1 MFSHDMLEKKS
12 RSVDIADISYEIVV
26 EMLRYIYTGSTTY
39 LTTTARDALYIA
51 RPSRGRAARTFRTG
65 HVQRRASLS
74 SATRCC
80 VCLATPA
87 IVEQRL
93 TIHSSPLPV
102 VVSRRAA
109 RSECCISIELPL
121 PPVYILE
128 SGIKNR
134 VYELRISIVNF
145 FVSEQTLS
153 SECKLRK
160 CIVIY
165 MKRRATSETFHS
177 LKRLKLELVNC
188 DMRPESSRDSSLEDA
203 AGALLDSVESTKT
216 EAKTLISITSVRRH
230 VRHRTTTTWTQILLI
245 SWQV

>member
-1 MFSHDMLEKKS
+1 MDLAQTFSGNSGQLENMPYYV
-12 RSVDIADISYEIVV
+12 R
-26 EMLRYIYTGSTTY
+26 
-39 LTTTARDALYIA
+39 
-51 RPSRGRAARTFRTG
+51 
-65 HVQRRASLS
+65 
-74 SATRCC
+74 
-80 VCLATPA
+80 
-87 IVEQRL
+87 
-93 TIHSSPLPV
+93 
-102 VVSRRAA
+102 
-109 RSECCISIELPL
+109 
-121 PPVYILE
+121 

-203 AGALLDSVESTKT
+203 AGALLGLGRVDQNRGENVDQHNKC
-216 EAKTLISITSVRRH
+216 
-230 VRHRTTTTWTQILLI
+230 TTTRPSPNNDNMDADPANFMASLKNIMEQKRCPFCKELYSTNNSSQPQCNMACFLI
-245 SWQV
+245 CHTI